1 MSSQDSSKVYY
12 TVEILFIKGFAAE
25 QQVSVD
31 IGGVVNPRSF
41 LPTSNFVLTTIAPD
55 RSAIDLGYNIN
66 AVTTIAGVI
75 SSFNVQSSNLTNGGL
90 NTLSFSVQANIPLVP
105 GD

>member
-1 MSSQDSSKVYY
+1 MSSQDPSKVYY
-12 TVEILFIKGFAAE
+12 TVEILFVKGFAAE

-41 LPTSNFVLTTIAPD
+41 MPTSNFVLTTLAPD
-55 RSAIDLGYNIN
+55 RSAIDMGYNIN

-75 SSFNVQSSNLTNGGL
+75 SSFNVQSSNRTNGGL
-90 NTLSFSVQANIPLVP
+90 NTLTF
-105 GD
+105 